1 MAMDMHIEA
10 KADHVRVRLAGEFD
24 PLQARDGIL
33 RIAQI
38 CRSER
43 LARVLIDARGIT
55 TRVPV
60 EQRQAIA
67 KVISDETGVRLRM
80 AVVVSPENMFTKALE
95 QTSASLGVEVHTT
108 DSMAEGLMFLDLLPE
123 R

>member
-1 MAMDMHIEA
+1 MEMSVET

-24 PLQARDGIL
+24 PALAREGIL

-43 LARVLIDARGIT
+43 LDRVLIDARAIT

-67 KVISDETGVRLRM
+67 KVISDEAGMRMRM
-80 AVVVSPENMFTKALE
+80 AVVVSRENMFTKALE
-95 QTSASLGVEVHTT
+95 RTSESLGMEVHTT
-108 DSMAEGLMFLDLLPE
+108 DSMAEGLMYLDLLAE

>member
-1 MAMDMHIEA
+1 MDMHIEA
-10 KADHVRVRLAGEFD
+10 KVDHVRVRLAGEFD
-24 PLQARDGIL
+24 PLQAREGIL